1 MIFKFLRLR
10 LPGTVSRISIGLI
23 SLLALLAI
31 LLEFFLGTF
40 SQQTEDTRNLRLRIT
55 ENIALQVTAAVQT
68 SDIRSAARIAD
79 QLIREEDA
87 LLSIGLR
94 SLENELVVDQGMHST
109 RWDLPEDARST
120 MTQIR
125 VPISSNEGTW
135 GHIELVFSP
144 SRPSNLSAWLQDPL
158 ILSILLFIL
167 IGTFVIYLYLRR
179 TLQHLDPSMVVPQRV
194 RAAFDTLLEGVIL
207 LDAQQRIVLVND
219 SFVEIAPRFKG
230 SLIGKSVESL
240 KWLTANLSSEPDDWP
255 WRYVARERNPIERI
269 PLEMTDSST
278 SETAHVLL
286 SAAPILDDEGRYRGC
301 IVSLSDVSELH
312 RMNEEL
318 RHTISALDESNRQ
331 IQEQN
336 EELQRLAT
344 TDPLTGCLNRRAF
357 YQRLDEIASSAKRTK
372 KPVSC
377 LMTDIDFF
385 KRFND
390 TYGHAVGDQVLIVV
404 SEVFKTGIREHD
416 VLARFGGEEFC
427 VVFPD
432 LDVDGAAAIAE
443 RLRITIE
450 EQAGDKVEASEK
462 VTITSSFGVSSLNLE
477 NMDTERMIQLADE
490 ALYVAKETGRN
501 RVATERELP
510 DQSEKPH

>member
-1 MIFKFLRLR
+1 MFRFLRLR

-23 SLLALLAI
+23 SLLVLLAI

-40 SQQTEDTRNLRLRIT
+40 SQQAEDARNLRLRVT
-55 ENIALQVTAAVQT
+55 ENVALQIT
-68 SDIRSAARIAD
+68 SAIQASDLQSATQIAD
-79 QLIREEDA
+79 QLIHNEDT
-87 LLSIGLR
+87 LLSIGIR
-94 SLENELVVDQGMHST
+94 NDDNALEVDRGMHSM
-109 RWDLPEDARST
+109 RWNLPEGAQST

-125 VPISSNEGTW
+125 VPIASNEGAW
-135 GHIELVFSP
+135 GNIELVFTP
-144 SRPSNLSAWLQDPL
+144 SRPGTLADWLRDPL
-158 ILSILLFIL
+158 VLSILLFVL
-167 IGTFVIYLYLRR
+167 IGTFIIYFYLRR

-219 SFVEIAPRFKG
+219 SFIEIAPKFKG
-230 SLIGKSVESL
+230 SLIGKPVESL
-240 KWLTANLSSEPDDWP
+240 KWLTENLSSTPDDWP
-255 WRYVARERNPIERI
+255 WRYVAKERQVIERI
-269 PLEMTDSST
+269 PVDLSDLSKTET
-278 SETAHVLL
+278 SHLL
-286 SAAPILDDEGRYRGC
+286 MSAAPILDDEGRYRGC
-301 IVSLSDVSELH
+301 ILSLSDVSELH
-312 RMNEEL
+312 RMNNEL
-318 RHTISALDESNRQ
+318 RSTIEALDASNQQ

-336 EELQRLAT
+336 AELQRLAT

-357 YQRLDEIASSAKRTK
+357 YQRLSEIASAAKRTN

-390 TYGHAVGDQVLIVV
+390 TYGHAVGDQVLIAV
-404 SEVFKTGIREHD
+404 SEEFKVGIREHD

-432 LDVDGAAAIAE
+432 LNLDEAVVIAE
-443 RLRITIE
+443 RLRIAIE
-450 EQAGDKVEASEK
+450 KNAGEKVEADEK
-462 VTITSSFGVSSLNLE
+462 VTVTSSFGVSSLNFDT
-477 NMDTERMIQLADE
+477 MDTERMIQLADE

-510 DQSEKPH
+510 DQS

>member
-23 SLLALLAI
+23 SLLVLLAI

-40 SQQTEDTRNLRLRIT
+40 SQQAEDSRNLRLRIT
-55 ENIALQVTAAVQT
+55 ENISLQVASAVQAE
-68 SDIRSAARIAD
+68 DIRAAGHIAD
-79 QLIREEDA
+79 QLIKEEDA

-94 SLENELVVDQGMHST
+94 SLDNELVIDQGMHTT
-109 RWDLPEDARST
+109 RWNLAEDAQST

-135 GHIELVFSP
+135 GHIELVFVP
-144 SRPSNLSAWLQDPL
+144 DRPSNLSGWLRDPF
-158 ILSILLFIL
+158 ILSILLFVL
-167 IGTFVIYLYLRR
+167 IGTVIIYLYLRR

-219 SFVEIAPRFKG
+219 SFIEIAPKFKG

-240 KWLTANLSSEPDDWP
+240 KWLTANLSSNPDDWP
-255 WRYVARERNPIERI
+255 WRYVARERDPIERI
-269 PLEMTDSST
+269 PLEMIDSST

-301 IVSLSDVSELH
+301 ILSLSDVSELH

-318 RHTISALDESNRQ
+318 RKTISALDESNRQ

-357 YQRLDEIASSAKRTK
+357 YQRLTEIASSAKRTQ

-404 SEVFKTGIREHD
+404 SEVFKTGIREPD

-432 LDVDGAAAIAE
+432 LDLDGAAVIAE

-462 VTITSSFGVSSLNLE
+462 VTITSSFGVSSLNFE
-477 NMDTERMIQLADE
+477 TMDTERMIQAADE

-510 DQSEKPH
+510 DET